1 VGATREGVDG
11 DPFDFLDEGGWPYP
25 DEGTLVDEPVDL
37 RFDADEDALA
47 LHALTPASL
56 ARLSPAEQAAIVARF
71 GLDGREP
78 MTMGQLQASLGLS
91 RDRARG
97 ALSGGLAK
105 LRTVLG

>member
-1 VGATREGVDG
+1 M
-11 DPFDFLDEGGWPYP
+11 
-25 DEGTLVDEPVDL
+25 
-37 RFDADEDALA
+37 
-47 LHALTPASL
+47 
-56 ARLSPAEQAAIVARF
+56 ARF